1 MAAAVA
7 YADKG
12 IQCCCC
18 LVGAPPIAD
27 ASNPEDDEDDD
38 DDDVVAILVMI
49 AAVSAAASRA
59 GSANEV
65 PVERSAR
72 AVTLL
77 VDGSGGATMDERPVP
92 KPLRRPW
99 LWPRLAGRG
108 GAVDVWLPAA
118 EEDADM
124 ALRAAAANESAA
136 CEAGRA
142 SDSVEDAARNEPNVE
157 DTAKDEDD
165 SDDAVSDATCACAAA
180 SSRER
185 RARNARRCRAAM
197 HHA

>member
-1 MAAAVA
+1 MVVVAAVA

-18 LVGAPPIAD
+18 CLVGTALIAD
-27 ASNPEDDEDDD
+27 ASDPKDDEDDDEDDEDDA
-38 DDDVVAILVMI
+38 VAMVDMI

-99 LWPRLAGRG
+99 F
-108 GAVDVWLPAA
+108 
-118 EEDADM
+118 
-124 ALRAAAANESAA
+124 
-136 CEAGRA
+136 
-142 SDSVEDAARNEPNVE
+142 
-157 DTAKDEDD
+157 
-165 SDDAVSDATCACAAA
+165 
-180 SSRER
+180 
-185 RARNARRCRAAM
+185 
-197 HHA
+197 